1 MRNLILTGG
10 PYHPFAETSRLLAD
24 LFELDGVKSVIIDDV
39 EHGLAEAPGYDLL
52 TLNMLRWRMLG
63 ERFDEDRR
71 EWAMALSAR
80 GRDAVRAHLAAGRG
94 ILALHTASICFD
106 DWPEWR
112 DIIGARWDW
121 PRSSHPPPR
130 ESSIRVATGAHPIV
144 ADATD
149 FEVIDEIYSYLDYSD
164 VTPLMTC
171 ARRGE
176 DQPLLWARSVG
187 GGRVAY
193 DALGHDAR
201 SITQP
206 THALIIRRAAL
217 WATGG

>member
-1 MRNLILTGG
+1 
-10 PYHPFAETSRLLAD
+10 
-24 LFELDGVKSVIIDDV
+24 
-39 EHGLAEAPGYDLL
+39 
-52 TLNMLRWRMLG
+52 
-63 ERFDEDRR
+63 
-71 EWAMALSAR
+71 
-80 GRDAVRAHLAAGRG
+80 
-94 ILALHTASICFD
+94 
-106 DWPEWR
+106 
-112 DIIGARWDW
+112 
-121 PRSSHPPPR
+121 
-130 ESSIRVATGAHPIV
+130 VATGAHPIV